1 MRVEKAAEMNRRRR
15 STEFFVVILSMLSI
29 RPSIAAMTLLC
40 DTTIPQPESRASL
53 KTMIPHSVFANLQIE
68 NQYMKRSTRVSIQS
82 VEWCGS
88 NGMLPLQHYHGEAL
102 DNHDTRRNNIAFD
115 WNKNLLSKSW
125 EILLKKWHSLTEI
138 ERRQFQSKL
147 RAEARASQ
155 PLDPATDLNILYH
168 DADIVVVHKP
178 SGVLCVPGPRRN
190 PSLANLVHAEL
201 NTEIHVDKTIVH
213 RLDMDTSGIVIFAR
227 SKHALSIL
235 HNDFRRGGIK
245 KTYQALVVGHVS
257 FSELE
262 IDVALERDPRH
273 PPFMRVA
280 QPRLEMDSS
289 VLAMSKFVSRAPKPS
304 YTEIRVLSREY
315 VNNNLDL
322 PVTRLELRPHTGR
335 THQLRVHCAAIGHAI
350 VGDDIYGYKGNGAP
364 RGGLNV
370 KNDCLQ
376 NENLERNL
384 YELNRPLCLHAQ
396 KLCIH
401 HPKTKAPMMFE
412 VDPSF

>member
-1 MRVEKAAEMNRRRR
+1 MRVEKAGEMNRRRA
-15 STEFFVVILSMLSI
+15 TEIFVLILSMLSF
-29 RPSIAAMTLLC
+29 RPSIAAMTLC
-40 DTTIPQPESRASL
+40 DTTIPQPESCASL
-53 KTMIPHSVFANLQIE
+53 KAMTPQPVFDNLQIE
-68 NQYMKRSTRVSIQS
+68 NQYMKRSTSVSIQS

-102 DNHDTRRNNIAFD
+102 DNQETRRNNIAFD
-115 WNKNLLSKSW
+115 WNKNLSKSSEMW
-125 EILLKKWHSLTEI
+125 LKRWHSLTEI

-147 RAEARASQ
+147 QAEARASQ

-201 NTEIHVDKTIVH
+201 NTEIHVDNTIVH

-245 KTYQALVVGHVS
+245 KTYQALVVGHVP

-289 VLAMSKFVSRAPKPS
+289 VPTVSKFVNQAPKPS

-350 VGDDIYGYKGNGAP
+350 VGDDIYGYKGEGAP
-364 RGGLNV
+364 RGGLDVMNG
-370 KNDCLQ
+370 CMQ

-401 HPKTKAPMMFE
+401 HPKTKAPMMFD